1 MASGLPVIAS
11 NIEPL
16 TEYLRDG
23 ENSILVSPMDYEA
36 LAHGIVRVIEN
47 TELQDRLITKGRK
60 TAEAYSWRNTALRHE
75 EFYRKVLESFG

>member
-36 LAHGIVRVIEN
+36 LAHGIIRVIEN
-47 TELQDRLITKGRK
+47 PELRDRLIRNGRK
-60 TAEAYSWRNTALRHE
+60 TAEAYSWRITALRHE
-75 EFYRKVLESFG
+75 EFYKGILENVR